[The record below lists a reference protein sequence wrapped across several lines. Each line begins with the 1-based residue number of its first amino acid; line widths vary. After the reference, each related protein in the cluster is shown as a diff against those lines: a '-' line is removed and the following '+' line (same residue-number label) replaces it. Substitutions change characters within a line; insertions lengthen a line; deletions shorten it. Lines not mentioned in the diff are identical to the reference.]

1 MMEQNE
7 AEDFEHLEEFN
18 DDIGYEDYN
27 EEIGCEENFETIDG
41 LVENAYEKGFGEEQ
55 AESAFAE
62 FVLDEVTTQTELA
75 QPEYL
80 DTVGSNLYEHRTDEY
95 AAWEMA
101 EGTKFEIPEGLGIGD
116 RINEIDMEDALQRM
130 FEKSNEDFANN
141 ENSYQMIKEVDD
153 VPWRPFVPKRNK
165 KYYGLGKSQKEV
177 MRGNWVGYNTA
188 PKSYQTRRR
197 Y

>member
-7 AEDFEHLEEFN
+7 AEDFEQFEECN

-27 EEIGCEENFETIDG
+27 DEIGYEEDFETIDS
-41 LVENAYEKGFGEEQ
+41 LVENAYDKEFREELV
-55 AESAFAE
+55 EPNFAE
-62 FVLDEVTTQTELA
+62 FVLDEVSDQNELA

-80 DTVGSNLYEHRTDEY
+80 ETVGSNLYENKTDEY
-95 AAWEMA
+95 VAWEMT

-116 RINEIDMEDALQRM
+116 RINEIDMEDAEQRM
-130 FEKSNEDFANN
+130 FEQSNRDFANN
-141 ENSYQMIKEVDD
+141 ENSYQEIKEFDR
-153 VPWRPFVPKRNK
+153 PWRSFVPKGIKR
-165 KYYGLGKSQKEV
+165 YGLGKSQKEV